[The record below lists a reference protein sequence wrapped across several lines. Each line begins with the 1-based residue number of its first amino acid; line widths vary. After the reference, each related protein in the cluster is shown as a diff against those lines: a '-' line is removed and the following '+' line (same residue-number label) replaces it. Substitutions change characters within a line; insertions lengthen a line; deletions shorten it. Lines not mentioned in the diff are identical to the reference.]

1 MKQVTLYSATKQYVM
16 SYDMQSIQQYHYP
29 SMMDILSV
37 RNSDVLLD
45 KQEVEIK
52 HLPVERFCWS
62 NGKEIFAAFD
72 EELREIIG
80 CSQDKFKRDV
90 QEATDRRIKQEYND
104 LLMVKDELKT
114 LHCLSVWDSLLWSIR
129 KLWRRG

>member
-1 MKQVTLYSATKQYVM
+1 MKQVTLYSATKQHVM
-16 SYDMQSIQQYHYP
+16 SYDMQSVQQCHYP
-29 SMMDILSV
+29 NMMDILPV

-62 NGKEIFAAFD
+62 NGKEIFVAFD

-80 CSQDKFKRDV
+80 CSQEKFKRDV
-90 QEATDRRIKQEYND
+90 QEATDRRVKPLERD

-114 LHCLSVWDSLLWSIR
+114 LHNLSVWDSLVWSIG